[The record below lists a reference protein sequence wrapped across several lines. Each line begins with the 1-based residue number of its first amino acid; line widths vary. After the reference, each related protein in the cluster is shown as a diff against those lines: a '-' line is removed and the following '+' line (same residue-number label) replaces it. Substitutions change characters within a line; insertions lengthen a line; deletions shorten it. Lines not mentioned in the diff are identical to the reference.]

1 MGDGAGAPRLPRRDV
16 HFALENDGWNCTLE
30 CEVHVSAPGRP
41 DLGAGTSRGP
51 SGPAPRSARS
61 SGNRRARHLTREHVP
76 LADVLAGQVTCS
88 RPGGVPSSPSGRRG
102 ARHGRRPSG
111 GRLSARGHWRRRLSK
126 SVAKARIEPGRAR
139 RNVDIPRFFSR
150 PIPSRGAFATDLDT
164 LPPRIVSKA
173 PPAPSR
179 QGVHPGAHR
188 NRTALRP
195 DARRERPIVWPAFEY
210 DAVRG
215 AGAFRPG
222 PADLCHRGAPHP
234 GSHSGGTP
242 SFARATSLGLPKT
255 LGRLGKN
262 SVIGL
267 PNPRESS
274 RPAATTM

>member
-1 MGDGAGAPRLPRRDV
+1 M
-16 HFALENDGWNCTLE
+16 
-30 CEVHVSAPGRP
+30 HVSAPGRP
-41 DLGAGTSRGP
+41 DLGAGASRGP

-111 GRLSARGHWRRRLSK
+111 GRPSARGPGGAVVQICCKGPDRAGAPEENRWYSALLLVVDPAAGRLCNRFGHALAPDRLK
-126 SVAKARIEPGRAR
+126 SPTHPIA
-139 RNVDIPRFFSR
+139 PRDS
-150 PIPSRGAFATDLDT
+150 
-164 LPPRIVSKA
+164 PRSA
-173 PPAPSR
+173 
-179 QGVHPGAHR
+179 R

-195 DARRERPIVWPAFEY
+195 DARREKPIVWPAFEY

-215 AGAFRPG
+215 AGDFRPG

-242 SFARATSLGLPKT
+242 SFARATDLGLPKT
-255 LGRLGKN
+255 LGRLGKG
-262 SVIGL
+262 SVIGF

>member
-1 MGDGAGAPRLPRRDV
+1 M
-16 HFALENDGWNCTLE
+16 
-30 CEVHVSAPGRP
+30 HVSAPGRP
-41 DLGAGTSRGP
+41 DLGAGASRGP

-88 RPGGVPSSPSGRRG
+88 RGPSDLPAGPSGRRG

-111 GRLSARGHWRRRLSK
+111 GRLSARGHWRCRLSE
-126 SVAKARIEPGRAR
+126 SVAKARIGPGRAR
-139 RNVDIPRFFSR
+139 RNVDIPRFFSWS
-150 PIPSRGAFATDLDT
+150 IPSRGAFATDLDT

-222 PADLCHRGAPHP
+222 PADLCRRGAPHP

-242 SFARATSLGLPKT
+242 SFARATDLGLPKT
-255 LGRLGKN
+255 LGRLGKG